1 MSVVLQDRER
11 AQMETR
17 IKALEEDAA
26 KRRCAPHIHS
36 RSLLESEGACGM
48 HVGFPS
54 MPILELQASACHLSS
69 CCSLCHG
76 SFFANLGSEMA
87 GCCVC

>member
-26 KRRCAPHIHS
+26 KRRCARTCTRI
-36 RSLLESEGACGM
+36 RLQESWWKGQ

-54 MPILELQASACHLSS
+54 MSTMGLPASAYNLSS
-69 CCSLCHG
+69 CCLAATKL
-76 SFFANLGSEMA
+76 FFPDLDGRLIQD
-87 GCCVC
+87 